1 MSADLKPSNMA
12 ANGFDLTRLFD
23 LSKHQLV
30 VAVLIIFLALAYVLY
45 NGYSNV
51 KNTYN
56 STIETIVEQQQKLHL
71 LTDMANVAR
80 DRSLILLKML
90 AEDDAFELD
99 ELNQEF
105 SKKALSYII
114 NRQKLVALQLND
126 VEADLLAK
134 QDLLAGRNQKLQT
147 RIAELFLDG
156 EREVAKK
163 LLFEQA
169 IPGQDSVLRQINLTI
184 EEYNKKT
191 LLFIDEVKNG
201 FQSSSRNFLLLG
213 GLLLITGIVVIA
225 VIMTRV
231 SRKDERKLTQALSDL
246 AEQKHALDEHAIVSI
261 TDLRGN
267 INYANNRF
275 C

>member
-1 MSADLKPSNMA
+1 MA